1 MRGKLQARVA
11 EGRVR
16 VGAAESGWW
25 HHRSDRPEGELMLLN
40 RQRVK
45 FWQKIV
51 FGFMAVLM
59 GGFLIFGYSGVASSC
74 GTKAANTNST
84 SGIDKQIKA
93 AAATLAKSPKDP
105 VALLSAAQAYQ
116 TRGSVQTGVPDQA
129 QTNDLTTSLCLLLAL
144 HRAARLGARL
154 GGRRPAHQRLKNQA
168 QIYTELVDYK
178 SALAVYHKLL
188 KLQPNDATPYLGIAS
203 TDVLSNDT
211 AGAIA
216 AFTAFLKLDP
226 NSQYA
231 SQVKTELAQL
241 KAASA
246 SPSPVS
252 STP

>member
-1 MRGKLQARVA
+1 
-11 EGRVR
+11 
-16 VGAAESGWW
+16 
-25 HHRSDRPEGELMLLN
+25 MLLN

-45 FWQKIV
+45 FWQKII

-93 AAATLAKSPKDP
+93 ATATLAKSPKDP

-129 QTNDLTTSLCLLLAL
+129 QTNDLTTSLSYYSRYIAL
-144 HRAARLGARL
+144 PDSALGSAAAGLRINAY
-154 GGRRPAHQRLKNQA
+154 KSQA

-188 KLQPNDATPYLGIAS
+188 KLQPSDSTPYLGIAS

-216 AFTAFLKLDP
+216 AFTAFLKHDP

-241 KAASA
+241 KAAASA
-246 SPSPVS
+246 SPSPS
-252 STP
+252 SSATP